1 MLNRSDLVSHFRVKP
16 GRRVN
21 LKKWATD
28 AADLRLTDS
37 MDDDE
42 LKEMAVKGLERIRKE
57 LAEAQERLWAAD
69 SHSVLIILQAIDA
82 AGKDGTI
89 RHVMSGVNPQGC
101 RVVSFKAPSQEDLE
115 HNFLW
120 RTSKQLPERGMIGI
134 FNRSYYEETLVVRVR
149 PELLEYQ
156 RLPGK
161 VGGKKFWKAR
171 FDDINNFERHLTR
184 NGTVILKFFLHL
196 SKDEQKKR
204 FLERLTNPEKYWKF
218 SHGDLTERERWDD
231 YQQAFE
237 ETMSQTSTEWAP
249 WHIIPADRKPVT
261 RAIVAATIIEAIND
275 LKIKFP
281 KLTEEEIEALN
292 AARIKLESE

>member
-1 MLNRSDLVSHFRVKP
+1 MLSRSNFVSHFRVKP

-28 AADLRLTDS
+28 AADLELAES
-37 MDDDE
+37 MNDDE
-42 LKEMAVKGLERIRKE
+42 LKEMAVKGLEKIRKE

-69 SHSVLIILQAIDA
+69 SHSILVILQAIDA

-101 RVVSFKAPSQEDLE
+101 RVVSFKAPSNEDLE

-149 PELLEYQ
+149 PELLDYQ

-171 FDDINNFERHLTR
+171 YEDINNFERHLTR

-204 FLERLTNPEKYWKF
+204 FLERLTNPEKNWKF
-218 SHGDLTERERWDD
+218 SHGDLAERERWDE

-237 ETMSQTSTEWAP
+237 ETLSATSTEWAP

-261 RAIVAATIIEAIND
+261 RALVAATIIEAIND
-275 LKIKFP
+275 LKIRFP
-281 KLTEEEIEALN
+281 KLTDEEVRNLEV
-292 AARIKLESE
+292 ARQKLESE

>member
-1 MLNRSDLVSHFRVKP
+1 VKS

-28 AADLRLTDS
+28 AADLKLTDS
-37 MDDDE
+37 MDDHE
-42 LKEMAVKGLERIRKE
+42 LKEMAVTGLERIRKE

-69 SHSVLIILQAIDA
+69 SHSILIVLQAIDA

-89 RHVMSGVNPQGC
+89 RHVMSGLNPQGC
-101 RVVSFKAPSQEDLE
+101 RVVSFKAPSDEELE

-149 PELLEYQ
+149 PELLERQ
-156 RLPGK
+156 RIPGK

-171 FDDINNFERHLTR
+171 FEDINNFERHLTR

-196 SKDEQKKR
+196 SKEEQKKR
-204 FLERLTNPEKYWKF
+204 FLERLTNPEKNWKF
-218 SHGDLTERERWDD
+218 SHADLAERERWDE
-231 YQQAFE
+231 YQEAFE
-237 ETMSQTSTEWAP
+237 DTLTETSTDWAP

-261 RAIVAATIIEAIND
+261 RALVAATIIEAING

-281 KLTEEEIEALN
+281 KLSEEEILRLEEA
-292 AARIKLESE
+292 RRKLENE